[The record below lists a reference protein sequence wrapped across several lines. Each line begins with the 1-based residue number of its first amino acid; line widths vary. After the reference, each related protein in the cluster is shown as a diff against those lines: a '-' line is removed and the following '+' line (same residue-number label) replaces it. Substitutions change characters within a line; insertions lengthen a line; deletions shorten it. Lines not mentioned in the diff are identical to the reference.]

1 MKFGENKMNNG
12 NFIISRW
19 NSHNADLALIPE
31 DASALF
37 DLYRDKTNILVFIDR
52 EDLESNNNFNMFLAL
67 NLAKELNFNVAITT
81 NHNTDVVERAD
92 IVINLFSSTSNRF
105 NLDLK
110 TYENDNRHF
119 FDVNEF
125 VDIKSVNGI
134 KDFIESLKN
143 GFELKIEVKSR

>member
-1 MKFGENKMNNG
+1 MNNG

-19 NSHNADLALIPE
+19 NSYNADLALIPE

-52 EDLESNNNFNMFLAL
+52 EDVEGNNNFNMFLAL

-81 NHNTDVVERAD
+81 NHNVDVVERAD
-92 IVINLFSSTSNRF
+92 IVINLFNSTSNKF

-125 VDIKSVNGI
+125 VNIKNVNGI
-134 KDFIESLKN
+134 KDFIENLKN
-143 GFELKIEVKSR
+143 GFELKIEVESR

>member
-19 NSHNADLALIPE
+19 NSYNADLALIPE

-37 DLYRDKTNILVFIDR
+37 DIYRDKTNILVFIDR

-81 NHNTDVVERAD
+81 NHNTDVVEKAD
-92 IVINLFSSTSNRF
+92 IVINLFNSTSNKF
-105 NLDLK
+105 NLDLR
-110 TYENDNRHF
+110 TYENDNRNF

-125 VDIKSVNGI
+125 VNIKSVNGI

-143 GFELKIEVKSR
+143 EFELKIEVKSR

>member
-67 NLAKELNFNVAITT
+67 NLAKDLNFNVAITT
-81 NHNTDVVERAD
+81 NHNVKVVERAD
-92 IVINLFSSTSNRF
+92 VVINLFSATSNRF

>member
-19 NSHNADLALIPE
+19 NSYNADLALIPE

-37 DLYRDKTNILVFIDR
+37 DIYRDKTNILVFIDR

-67 NLAKELNFNVAITT
+67 NLAKDLNFNVAITT
-81 NHNTDVVERAD
+81 NHNVKVVERAD
-92 IVINLFSSTSNRF
+92 VVINLFSSTSNRF

>member
-1 MKFGENKMNNG
+1 MNNG

-19 NSHNADLALIPE
+19 NSYNADLALIPE

-81 NHNTDVVERAD
+81 NHNVDVVERAD
-92 IVINLFSSTSNRF
+92 IVINLFNSTSNKF

-125 VDIKSVNGI
+125 VNIKNVNGI
-134 KDFIESLKN
+134 KDFIGSLKN
-143 GFELKIEVKSR
+143 GSELKIEVESR

>member
-19 NSHNADLALIPE
+19 NSYNADLALIPE

-37 DLYRDKTNILVFIDR
+37 DIYRDKTNILVFIDR

-92 IVINLFSSTSNRF
+92 IVINLFNSTSNKF
-105 NLDLK
+105 NLDLR
-110 TYENDNRHF
+110 TYENDNRNF

-125 VDIKSVNGI
+125 VNIKSVNGI

-143 GFELKIEVKSR
+143 GFELNIEVKSR

>member
-1 MKFGENKMNNG
+1 MNNG

-19 NSHNADLALIPE
+19 NSYNADLALIPE

-52 EDLESNNNFNMFLAL
+52 EDLGSNNNFNMFLAL
-67 NLAKELNFNVAITT
+67 NLAKDPNFNVAITT
-81 NHNTDVVERAD
+81 NHNAGVVERAD
-92 IVINLFSSTSNRF
+92 VVINLFSSTSNRF
-105 NLDLK
+105 SLDLK

-134 KDFIESLKN
+134 RNFIESLKN